1 MKKVKDL
8 IKKVFKKIKD
18 RFQKNRL
25 KTKISKGINS
35 NSKRVQFPV
44 NEKLP
49 DGKHRYYVKYGQKID
64 RLAK

>member
-8 IKKVFKKIKD
+8 IKNVFKKIKD
-18 RFQKNRL
+18 KKKRL
-25 KTKISKGINS
+25 KTKISKGITS

-44 NEKLP
+44 NEKLS
-49 DGKHRYYVKYGQKID
+49 DGRHRYYIKYGQKID